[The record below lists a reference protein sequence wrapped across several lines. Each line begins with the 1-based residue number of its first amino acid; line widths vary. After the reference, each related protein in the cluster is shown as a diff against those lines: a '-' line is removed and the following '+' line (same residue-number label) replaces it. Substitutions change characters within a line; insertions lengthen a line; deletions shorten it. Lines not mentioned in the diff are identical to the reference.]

1 MSFVRTLATLAA
13 GYAAAKGME
22 KYKSMG
28 GMAGIQQAMQ
38 GQGGGA
44 NPMAGMTDQIGSMME
59 QMGVPG
65 GANGLKSMMD
75 QFGGMG
81 GQGGEAAMAGLG
93 GMMAAF
99 GGAAATGA
107 ENAGEMFEAMTGSK
121 AATTA
126 MEENAKLM
134 IRAMIQAAKADGEI
148 DADEREKIL
157 GHLGDVSPEERAFV
171 EAEIDRPV
179 DVAGLVAET
188 GEGMKAQV
196 YALSSSAIRV
206 DNAAEA
212 QYLDALAAGLGLSPD
227 TRARI
232 DAAMGRG
239 A

>member
-22 KYKSMG
+22 KYKEMG

-38 GQGGGA
+38 GQGGA
-44 NPMAGMTDQIGSMME
+44 NPMAGMTDQLGQMME

-75 QFGGMG
+75 QFSGMG

-134 IRAMIQAAKADGEI
+134 ISAMIQAAKADGEI
-148 DADEREKIL
+148 DAEEREKIL
-157 GHLGDVSPEERAFV
+157 SHLGDVSPEERAFV
-171 EAEIDRPV
+171 EAEIDKPI
-179 DVAGLVAET
+179 DIPGLVAQT

-212 QYLDALAAGLGLSPD
+212 QYLDALAAGLGLAPE